1 MAMMTPEVVHFNR
14 ADEVQ
19 RGRAETLELA
29 YMRHPE
35 KNVRRVPKPPVLP
48 GSVWINRPAS
58 DSEYNETPEKKHD
71 RAVSF
76 SLTRSVSSVHF

>member
-1 MAMMTPEVVHFNR
+1 MMTPEDVHYNR

-35 KNVRRVPKPPVLP
+35 RFVRGVPKPPVLP

-58 DSEYNETPEKKHD
+58 DSDDIEMLEK
-71 RAVSF
+71 
-76 SLTRSVSSVHF
+76 